1 MTDKIREQIATRFH
15 EIYERLAPDYGYET
29 RKDTREFDPDSANG
43 KLMIAVCNE
52 VMQPLLDDKERLT
65 AEIDRLEMELL
76 KQHEEID
83 RLIKALRSP
92 WTHPVRQN
100 TGQRGET

>member
-1 MTDKIREQIATRFH
+1 MTDKIGERIATRFH

-43 KLMIAVCNE
+43 KLMVAVCNE

-65 AEIDRLEMELL
+65 AEVERLNTE
-76 KQHEEID
+76 
-83 RLIKALRSP
+83 
-92 WTHPVRQN
+92 VRQLDQ
-100 TGQRGET
+100 QRISLVNEAKARIAQLT